1 MAGSLW
7 AVRPRRP
14 SAPVLVVEDNAETR
28 NVLEMVLEINGY
40 AVALA
45 CDGAEALDYLR
56 AGNRACLIVLDL
68 RMPVMDGWTFLRILK
83 EDPGLADIPVI
94 AFSAN
99 LDGDLPGTVA
109 TVRKAGVDPD
119 VFLALI
125 ERACLPDAPT
135 AH

>member
-1 MAGSLW
+1 
-7 AVRPRRP
+7 
-14 SAPVLVVEDNAETR
+14 VLVVEDNAETR
-28 NVLEMVLEINGY
+28 GVVEMLLEINGY

-83 EDPGLADIPVI
+83 DDPALADIPVI

-99 LDGDLPGTVA
+99 LEGELPGTVA
-109 TVRKAGVDPD
+109 TVRKAGVDPEL
-119 VFLALI
+119 FLGLI
-125 ERACLPDAPT
+125 ERACLPDATP
-135 AH
+135 AP